1 MTQRDARLS
10 GALPPLLLF
19 VCMCV
24 SAFLASRKSEYIYIP
39 EYIFVS
45 QQTEIE
51 KAAMYVKVC
60 IGGIGSQMAC
70 QRAIC
75 LHECSSD

>member
-10 GALPPLLLF
+10 GALPPLLI
-19 VCMCV
+19 VCGLCV
-24 SAFLASRKSEYIYIP
+24 YLCVFATCIQNI
-39 EYIFVS
+39 S

-51 KAAMYVKVC
+51 KATMYVKVC
-60 IGGIGSQMAC
+60 TGGIGSQMAC

-75 LHECSSD
+75 FHVSSSD